1 MTDNSSSI
9 RANTTTTNNNENE
22 LKKDIDLIISEL
34 VRPIL
39 YPVVAKLVREKV
51 ALPEPLWQ
59 LMNIDKII
67 EESISEGLAHAKE
80 MLYTTKR
87 EKLAS
92 IIKYLVEKYSTASAS
107 ASASASATTTAGTA
121 ATKPTAPTS
130 TSSSD

>member
-9 RANTTTTNNNENE
+9 RANTTTTTNNNNENE

-107 ASASASATTTAGTA
+107 ASATTTAGTA